1 MKALVVGGTGPTGPH
16 VVEGLLKRGY
26 DVAVFHRG
34 THEMEFSGPV
44 EHLHGDPHFEETIRE
59 TLGPRTFDVVVCMYG
74 RLRVAAEVMK
84 GRTPRFIGIGGARG
98 YRALLHPDKSGPVGI
113 PVPISE
119 DSPLN
124 LDPEF
129 DRFSYLMVSA
139 EQAVMKAHAEGGYNA
154 TIFRYPQV
162 YGPRQLGPT
171 DWCIIRRILDGRKR
185 LIIPDGG
192 LTLQTRGYCE
202 NMAHAVLLAVDKP
215 EVAKSQIYNV
225 VDDKIIS
232 LRERIELVSRVMNHE
247 WEFVNMP
254 GILARPSRPYSSGG
268 FHSVLDNSKVKRELG
283 YADVVPIEEAIR
295 RTVEYYLAN
304 RPLPGGQEEQNLR
317 DSFDYE
323 LEDRF
328 MDEFLKASEVILSIP
343 ITREKRHHPY
353 PHPKKP
359 GELTDHRGR

>member
-16 VVEGLLKRGY
+16 IVNGLLERGFET
-26 DVAVFHRG
+26 VILHRG
-34 THEMEFSGPV
+34 THEVDFAGPV
-44 EHLHGDPHFEETIRE
+44 EHLHGDPHFVE
-59 TLGPRTFDVVVCMYG
+59 TLEEIIGSRSFDLVVCTYG
-74 RLRVAAEVMK
+74 RLRVVAKVMK
-84 GRTPRFIGIGGARG
+84 MRTPRFLGVGGARA
-98 YRALLHPDKSGPVGI
+98 YRALIHPPRGPVGI
-113 PVPISE
+113 PIPISE

-124 LDPEF
+124 FDPEV
-129 DRFSYLMVSA
+129 DKFSYLMA
-139 EQAVMKAHAEGGYNA
+139 ITEQEVMKLHEARSFNV

-185 LIIPDGG
+185 LILPDGG
-192 LTLQTRGYCE
+192 LTLQTRGYAE

-215 EVAKSQIYNV
+215 EESRGQVYNV
-225 VDDKIIS
+225 RDDKVIS

-268 FHSVLDNSKVKRELG
+268 FHSVLDITKIKEQLG
-283 YADVVPIEEAIR
+283 YRDVVPMEEAIR
-295 RTVEYYLAN
+295 RTVSYYLEN
-304 RPLPGGQEEQNLR
+304 RPQPGGQEERNLR
-317 DSFDYE
+317 DAFDYE
-323 LEDRF
+323 TEDRF
-328 MDEFLKASEVILSIP
+328 VEEFERAAKSIISID